1 MKHRF
6 ASLTALSAAALIT
19 LSACGS
25 SSGGGMEGMDMGEE
39 SSAAAAPSS
48 AAAEATPSASTGATT
63 EATSSASAEDM
74 GEHNDA
80 DVMFAQMMLPHHRQ
94 AVEMSNML
102 LDKEGIDPAVTDLAT
117 RIAAAQEPEIEQL
130 TTWLETW
137 GEPEEPEG
145 GMEGHDMGSMGEG
158 ESMEGMG
165 SMEGMMS
172 DEDMAALGTAEGAEA
187 ETLFLESM
195 TAHHR
200 GAVQMAQQEIEDGM
214 FPEAIEMAET
224 IVETQQAEIEEM
236 TALLEQR

>member
-39 SSAAAAPSS
+39 SSAAA
-48 AAAEATPSASTGATT
+48 EATPSASARATS
-63 EATSSASAEDM
+63 EATASASAEDM
-74 GEHNDA
+74 AEHNDA

-102 LDKEGIDPAVTDLAT
+102 LEKEGIDPAVTDLAT

-130 TTWLETW
+130 TMWLEAW

-145 GMEGHDMGSMGEG
+145 GMEGHDMGSMGDG
-158 ESMEGMG
+158 GDMG

-187 ETLFLESM
+187 ETMFLESM

>member
-80 DVMFAQMMLPHHRQ
+80 DVMFAQMMIPHHKQ
-94 AVEMSNML
+94 AVEMSEMML
-102 LDKEGIDPAVTDLAT
+102 AKDGISPEITDLAT
-117 RIAAAQEPEIEQL
+117 KIKDAQGPEIE
-130 TTWLETW
+130 TMTGWLESW
-137 GEPEEPEG
+137 GEPMEPEG
-145 GMEGHDMGSMGEG
+145 GMEGHDMGDMGSDADAG
-158 ESMEGMG
+158 SMG

-172 DEDMAALGTAEGAEA
+172 EDQMSELDSAEGTEA
-187 ETLFLESM
+187 SRIFLESM
-195 TAHHR
+195 TAHHE
-200 GAVQMAQQEIEDGM
+200 GAVSMAENEIENGQN
-214 FPEAIEMAET
+214 PEAIELAET
-224 IVETQQAEIEEM
+224 IVETQNAEIAEMEE
-236 TALLEQR
+236 LLAGL

>member
-48 AAAEATPSASTGATT
+48 AAAEATPSASAGATS

-117 RIAAAQEPEIEQL
+117 RIAAAQGPEIEQL
-130 TTWLETW
+130 TTWLEAW

-145 GMEGHDMGSMGEG
+145 GMEGHDMGS
-158 ESMEGMG
+158 MG

-172 DEDMAALGTAEGAEA
+172 DEDMAALGTAEGVEA

>member
-39 SSAAAAPSS
+39 SSAAA
-48 AAAEATPSASTGATT
+48 EATPSASAGATT
-63 EATSSASAEDM
+63 EATSSASSEDM

-94 AVEMSNML
+94 AVGMSNML

-130 TTWLETW
+130 TTWLEAW
-137 GEPEEPEG
+137 GQPEEPESG
-145 GMEGHDMGSMGEG
+145 TEGHDMGSMGDG
-158 ESMEGMG
+158 GDMG

-172 DEDMAALGTAEGAEA
+172 DEDMAALGTAESAEA

-214 FPEAIEMAET
+214 FPEAIQMAET

-236 TALLEQR
+236 TALLEQH